1 VDAGKRKIRAAEA
14 LLLITVCAGSITAQ
28 TVIRGEVIDPTGA
41 SVPDATVELWRGG
54 GNPVRAAQTDFGG
67 RFGFTAV
74 AAGSY
79 TIRVQ
84 HQGFKAAASHLRVTS
99 GATAPITIRL
109 ELADVFSEVQ
119 AEFEPVQVIPEVS
132 ENRDAAAVSDN
143 LLEKLPVFDQDYI
156 GRMSMFLDSAS
167 IGTKGASL
175 VVDGMEVNNAGI
187 TASAIKEVRIN
198 QNPYS
203 AEFFRP
209 GRGRIEIITKDAGA
223 AYHGALNFMFRDSYL
238 NARDPFALTRA
249 PEQRRIWEGA
259 LSGPVGHSKNTSFLL
274 SGARQ
279 EDDLQAVIFARGL
292 EGPIQTTAASPRG
305 LTQTAARISHQFS
318 TNHAAFWQYNDR
330 EYSGHD
336 LGIGGLVLPDAGT
349 NPDDWEREIVYNDRL
364 TLSPHWINQFQIL
377 VGREHEGMHGVNSA
391 PSVVVQGAFTG
402 GGAQVDILRTEN
414 HFQASDIASYSA
426 GRHLLKIGVNVPD
439 WSRRG
444 VDEFS
449 NFGGTFYFSSLADYA
464 AQHPYAYTA
473 QQGTGH
479 VVYVQKELGG
489 FAQDEIKLK
498 RNLSLALGLR
508 YDWQNF
514 LHDDNNFSPRL
525 ALAWAPRGSK
535 STVIRGGGGV
545 FYDRTGYVPM
555 ADLVLHDGTHL
566 HNFLIENP
574 AFPNPGPLAGQP
586 AGLVRLDPSIRE
598 PYLLQYGATVERQ
611 VAKRATATVAYRG
624 NRGVKMY
631 RSRDANAPLPP
642 DYLVRPNPAV
652 GVLRQIESSG
662 RQAGDS
668 LDVTVQGEITHWFT
682 GVAQYTLAETKNDSG
697 GIAWFPANQYDPSG
711 EWSRADFDQR
721 HRFNMLGSFTP
732 AKRVSL
738 GVGVSLNSGSPYT
751 ITTGTDPFHTGM
763 SNARP
768 PGLSR
773 NSLQGPGY
781 ADLDLRFARD
791 FYVSR
796 AKKDKG
802 AVATVGL
809 DAFDALNRVNYAGY
823 VGSLTSPFFGKPIAT
838 LPTRRLQLT
847 VRLKF

>member
-1 VDAGKRKIRAAEA
+1 MAAINGRIAAEA
-14 LLLITVCAGSITAQ
+14 LFLIAVCVGSITAQ
-28 TVIRGEVIDPTGA
+28 TAINGAVIDPSGA
-41 SVPDATVELWRGG
+41 SVPDATVELRRGG
-54 GNPVRAAQTDFGG
+54 GHALRTVQSDIGG
-67 RFGFTAV
+67 KFRFPGL

-79 TIRVQ
+79 SIDVQ
-84 HQGFKAAASHLRVTS
+84 CGGFKRTTSQVRVTS
-99 GATAPITIRL
+99 GVTPEVTIRL
-109 ELADVFSEVQ
+109 EIADVFSEVQ
-119 AEFEPVQVIPEVS
+119 ADFEPLQVAPEAS
-132 ENRDAAAVSDN
+132 DNRDAAVVSDN

-156 GRMSMFLDSAS
+156 GRLSMFLDSAS

-175 VVDGMEVNNAGI
+175 VVDGMEVSNAGI

-223 AYHGALNFMFRDSYL
+223 AYHGALNFTFRDSGL
-238 NARDPFALTRA
+238 NARDPFALARA

-259 LSGPVGHSKNTSFLL
+259 LSGPLGHSKKTSFLL
-274 SGARQ
+274 SGSRQ
-279 EDDLQAVIFARGL
+279 DDDLQAVVFARGL
-292 EGPIQTTAASPRG
+292 EGPIQATAASPRG

-318 TNHAAFWQYNDR
+318 ADHAAFWQYNDR
-330 EYSGHD
+330 EYPGHH

-349 NPDDWEREIVYNDRL
+349 NPDHWERELVYNDRL
-364 TLSPHWINQFQIL
+364 MLSSHWINQFQIL
-377 VGREHEGMHGVNSA
+377 IGREHEGMHSVIQA
-391 PSVVVQGAFTG
+391 PSIVVQGAFTG

-414 HFQASDIASYSA
+414 HFQANDIASYSE

-444 VDEFS
+444 VNELS
-449 NFGGTFYFSSLADYA
+449 NSGGTFYFSSLAEYA
-464 AQHPYAYTA
+464 AQRPYAYTI
-473 QQGTGH
+473 QQGNGH
-479 VVYVQKELGG
+479 AVYVQKELGG
-489 FAQDEIKLK
+489 FVQDEVKLK
-498 RNLSLALGLR
+498 RNLSLALGMR

-514 LHDDNNFSPRL
+514 LHDNNNFSPRA
-525 ALAWAPRGSK
+525 ALAWAPGGSK
-535 STVIRGGGGV
+535 STVIRAGAGV

-574 AFPNPGPLAGQP
+574 AFPNPGPITAQP
-586 AGLVRLDPSIRE
+586 GGLVRLDPSIRE
-598 PYLLQYGATVERQ
+598 PSLLQYGVTLERQ
-611 VAKRATATVAYRG
+611 LAKRTTVSMAYRG

-642 DYLVRPNPAV
+642 NYLVRPNPAV

-662 RQAGDS
+662 HQAGNA
-668 LDVTVQGEITHWFT
+668 LDVVLQGEVTRWFT
-682 GVAQYTLAETKNDSG
+682 GLAQYTLGETKNNTG

-721 HRFNMLGSFTP
+721 HRFNLLGSFTL
-732 AKRVSL
+732 AKRFSF
-738 GVGVSLNSGSPYT
+738 GVGVSLNSGAPYT

-768 PGLSR
+768 EGVPR

-781 ADLDLRFARD
+781 ADVDIRLARD

-796 AKKDKG
+796 ARKEKG
-802 AVATVGL
+802 AVATLAL
-809 DAFDALNRVNYAGY
+809 DAFDALNHVNYAGY
-823 VGSLTSPFFGKPIAT
+823 VGSLTSPFFGKPVSA
-838 LPTRRLQLT
+838 LPSRRLQVT
-847 VRLKF
+847 VRFKF